1 MAGFPAKL
9 EPSGL
14 SKDGSKKRPDGYTYD
29 SFKTGKPLAWDFTC
43 SDTLAPS
50 HVEKSLIEAGKTA
63 VWAEEN
69 KFTTYGNALR
79 DDYHFVP
86 IAVETFGSWGPIGHK
101 FITDIGRTI
110 AGITENPKST
120 SFIFQAI
127 SMAVQRGNVQCVQGA
142 YGEPAFEELDIIF
155 CIVKP
160 NNIF

>member
-1 MAGFPAKL
+1 MLQNSFYAI
-9 EPSGL
+9 SGTFYTLLNNTDLYL
-14 SKDGSKKRPDGYTYD
+14 SYFILSYVFFFYFD
-29 SFKTGKPLAWDFTC
+29 SVEWGLT
-43 SDTLAPS
+43 
-50 HVEKSLIEAGKTA
+50 VEKSSIEAGKTA

-110 AGITENPKST
+110 AGITKNPKST

-142 YGEPAFEELDIIF
+142 YGELAFEELDEIF
-155 CIVKP
+155 YIVKP